1 MKLFNLVLVI
11 LFLFCFGVKAVDYDV
26 PHAMQD
32 TENAKMAG
40 LTYIYGLN
48 HLPGGANRTKAV
60 TGTLGLGIGAG
71 AWGGRAWLKTDI
83 GLTANWTELLLT
95 GGSVTSVN
103 LIDATTPAFDLVL
116 SSDGDGGSVM
126 SADRDLIIDAYD
138 ADRNIDLQG
147 DLDFQAD
154 VTTVGAFATGAA
166 FTTVG
171 IVSIADAFATVG
183 AFGLTITVDDAA
195 SSILLDEQT
204 LAIVGEG
211 TATRLMTLENG
222 TDAPATLELN
232 GILSAIDQN
241 VQVASDPEFNSV
253 QLTDGTTAAFTV
265 SIVADGDGGTVLD
278 ADRDLIVDTYNA
290 DRDIDLQGDIDFQ
303 ADVTTV
309 GAFETGA
316 AFTTGAGIVN
326 LGAAVTTVG
335 AFETGAAFTTGAGV
349 VNIGAALA
357 TVGAFE
363 TGAAFTT
370 GAGVVNIGAA
380 LATVGAF
387 ETGAAFTTGAGVVN
401 IGAALATVGAFET
414 GAAFTTVGI
423 VDIADAFATTG
434 AFALELA
441 STEATTVTIGGDVSL
456 SAADVTNLAV
466 RHQQRCIL
474 TGADITGA
482 ATFNCGAEL
491 PDDAI
496 VWNSYCDID
505 DTFVGLTDDDCTIA
519 FSSGEGANDLI
530 TATAISAG
538 DSWDG
543 PALVAGVPVGNI
555 ANAIKLTD
563 ARQPIFTVA
572 LGGACT
578 GLNPA
583 NGSMTCFI
591 DYDLGR

>member
-370 GAGVVNIGAA
+370 
-380 LATVGAF
+380 
-387 ETGAAFTTGAGVVN
+387 
-401 IGAALATVGAFET
+401 
-414 GAAFTTVGI
+414 VGI